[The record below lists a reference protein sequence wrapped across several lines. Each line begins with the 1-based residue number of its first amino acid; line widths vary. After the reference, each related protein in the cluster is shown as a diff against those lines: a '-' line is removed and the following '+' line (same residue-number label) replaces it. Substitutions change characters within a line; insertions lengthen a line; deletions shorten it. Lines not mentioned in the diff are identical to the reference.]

1 MIRYQGQKAS
11 RVTQPPFQDPKL
23 LALPASGYP
32 VPAQGAP
39 PVLALVPAESLALAL
54 MPAESLALV
63 LELAQA
69 SLPALEL
76 APGFLL
82 EPGTGR
88 RAQPLFHSP
97 VKSPSL
103 VHTPWKKPGQ

>member
-23 LALPASGYP
+23 LAL
-32 VPAQGAP
+32 PAQGAP

-63 LELAQA
+63 PELAQA